1 MQLEVAA
8 VPIKHLA
15 KLSIEHNS
23 FAIFFSKRCTHE
35 ANFSEQLRKVIL
47 RYKCMGYNINAMNQT
62 ACVAFDP
69 IMVNRYDS
77 LLNCTPVDRG

>member
-23 FAIFFSKRCTHE
+23 FAIFFSKRCTHD
-35 ANFSEQLRKVIL
+35 ANFSMLIFR
-47 RYKCMGYNINAMNQT
+47 N
-62 ACVAFDP
+62 
-69 IMVNRYDS
+69 S
-77 LLNCTPVDRG
+77 